1 LDIYE
6 GYPDNYMHK
15 HVNVLTESGDSV
27 EAITY
32 VKVEQS
38 DEIQPAREYMDTIQ
52 EGYKDWGIGL
62 D

>member
-1 LDIYE
+1 
-6 GYPDNYMHK
+6 MHK